1 MDIWDKIDQQIG
13 KINLQSTS
21 YQNNTKE
28 SKQTKQTKEYQN
40 KIIVNINR
48 NGTYVDNLDS
58 QLSKKIKSYYTL
70 RDRTIMGYDK
80 ITNNYEQKGTKLYIP
95 RFGAFLLQNKFK
107 NIEFKN
113 NIKCD
118 NYLPNIKYTGKFE
131 GNQEL
136 VFNEIMTKIFNKESV
151 ERGKSGAIIDLQAGG
166 GKSFL
171 AMSLIGKLK
180 CRTLIVCHNSGILDQ
195 WNKILKQYISGAK
208 IGLYYGKKKEIGDIT
223 VGVINSLVMDEIK
236 IEDLSNP
243 RDFYDKFDFIIF
255 DEVHEYCS
263 ESRRKIYS
271 ICQSPYMLGLSATPD
286 ERQDSLD
293 KISKWNVGPILVAK
307 DLEGYNEATAPFTA
321 KVIKIKY
328 YGDDEYTKQLMN
340 EKLEMTSVPKMLDQ
354 LSQDPH
360 RLQLC
365 VDLILEQLKDKLNI
379 FVFADRRSYLEKV
392 QQELLK
398 RKEESNI
405 VASDEELKAIQ
416 LVGGSSS
423 EDIELAKQEKNII
436 LSTYQ
441 YSSTGLS
448 IPKMNCMILL
458 TPRKSK
464 AVQIFGRIFRLGS
477 NYDIKRI
484 IIDIVDMKTTL
495 KNQFYERNKYY
506 KEKEFDME
514 ERSIKYSDIKF

>member
-1 MDIWDKIDQQIG
+1 MDIWDKIDAQIG
-13 KINLQSTS
+13 KINLQ
-21 YQNNTKE
+21 TKHIQDIPTQ
-28 SKQTKQTKEYQN
+28 SKKQKLEN
-40 KIIVNINR
+40 KITVSIER
-48 NGTYVDNLDS
+48 NGTYIDNLDS
-58 QLSKKIKSYYTL
+58 QLSKKIKNYYTL

-80 ITNNYEQKGTKLYIP
+80 ITKNYETRGSKLYIP

-113 NIKCD
+113 NIKR
-118 NYLPNIKYTGKFE
+118 NNPLPNIKYIGQFN

-136 VFNEIMTKIFNKESV
+136 VFNKIMSSIFDEHSV
-151 ERGKSGAIIDLQAGG
+151 KNGKSGLILNLQAGG

-171 AMSLIGKLK
+171 AMSLIGTLK

-195 WNKILKQYISGAK
+195 WNKILRQYIPDAK

-243 RDFYDKFDFIIF
+243 RDFYDKFDFVIF
-255 DEVHEYCS
+255 DEVPEYCS

-271 ICQSPYMLGLSATPD
+271 VCQSPYMMGLSATPD

-293 KISKWNVGPILVAK
+293 KVSKWNVGPILVAK

-398 RKEESNI
+398 RKEESHI
-405 VASDEELKAIQ
+405 VASDEEMKAIQ
-416 LVGGSSS
+416 LVGGSTS
-423 EDIELAKQEKNII
+423 EDIELAKQDKNII

-448 IPKMNCMILL
+448 IPKMNCIILL

-464 AVQIFGRIFRLGS
+464 ATQIFGRIFRLGS

-495 KNQFYERNKYY
+495 KNQFYERNHYY

-514 ERSIKYSDIKF
+514 ERTIKYSDISL